1 MTEPGAADRGT
12 VESPAADPA
21 RPAGPAGPAPGAL
34 AADPA
39 TYSAEHRVRRR
50 DPVPAAAAVGI
61 TVVGGLVLAAMN
73 GSYLGLTVTTGVGYA
88 VVAVGMVLQLGYSR
102 QLAFSQS
109 VFMGVG
115 AYGTGILETKY
126 DFGSTES
133 LLAVIAL
140 AAVVSLL
147 IGAVVTRAPGLA
159 LALATLL
166 LPLFVYQLATYS
178 SYLGS
183 FSGID
188 GVLPFWSGP
197 SYEATLV
204 RSGIISVL
212 LLGLAAGLVLR
223 VMRSGIGLQ
232 LMAMSADERL
242 GESIG
247 VSLRQRRLEVFV
259 LGSVLAA
266 VGGAVLASTQGL
278 VTPDVLSESAEI
290 ALLLMVFVPG
300 RKSVAGAIIG
310 AIVIEYLTTS
320 TSFIS
325 TNIGIIEGVVL
336 LLILLVEP
344 DGVAGGLARL
354 LGRTVHGGTGHG
366 GTGHGRAGG
375 LAAVLWSRRAARL
388 RGRGGGDGA
397 RNAA

>member
-1 MTEPGAADRGT
+1 MTP
-12 VESPAADPA
+12 SPSAPA
-21 RPAGPAGPAPGAL
+21 
-34 AADPA
+34 
-39 TYSAEHRVRRR
+39 V
-50 DPVPAAAAVGI
+50 VI
-61 TVVGGLVLAAMN
+61 TVVGGLILAAMN

-88 VVAVGMVLQLGYSR
+88 IVTVGMVLQLGYSR

-115 AYGTGILETKY
+115 AYGTGVLETKY
-126 DFGSTES
+126 GFSSLES

-140 AAVVSLL
+140 AAVASLL

-178 SYLGS
+178 GWLGS

-188 GVLPFWSGP
+188 GVLPFWTGP
-197 SYEATLV
+197 DYESTLV

-223 VMRSGIGLQ
+223 VIRSGIGLQ
-232 LMAMSADERL
+232 LMAMADDERL

-266 VGGAVLASTQGL
+266 VGGAVLASAQGL
-278 VTPDVLSESAEI
+278 VTPDVLSETAEI
-290 ALLLMVFVPG
+290 TLLLMVFVAG
-300 RKSVAGAIIG
+300 RKSVVGAILG

-325 TNIGIIEGVVL
+325 TNIGIIEGIAL
-336 LLILLVEP
+336 LVILLVEP
-344 DGVAGGLARL
+344 DGVAGAVDRL
-354 LGRTVHGGTGHG
+354 LGRRTD
-366 GTGHGRAGG
+366 RW
-375 LAAVLWSRRAARL
+375 AASLRSWSAARL
-388 RGRGGGDGA
+388 GSGAAARGGGNGA
-397 RNAA
+397 GNAA

>member
-1 MTEPGAADRGT
+1 MTEPGGADRGT
-12 VESPAADPA
+12 VESPATGPA
-21 RPAGPAGPAPGAL
+21 RPASTAGPATGAL

-50 DPVPAAAAVGI
+50 DPVPVAAAVGI

-126 DFGSTES
+126 NFGSTES

-232 LMAMSADERL
+232 LMAMSSDERL

-290 ALLLMVFVPG
+290 TLLLMVFVPG

-354 LGRTVHGGTGHG
+354 LGRTAHGGTGA
-366 GTGHGRAGG
+366 GRAGG
-375 LAAVLWSRRAARL
+375 MAAVLWSRRAARL

>member
-1 MTEPGAADRGT
+1 MSEPAAADRGT
-12 VESPAADPA
+12 IDSSAATGPAAA
-21 RPAGPAGPAPGAL
+21 AASSAGPPAAPGA
-34 AADPA
+34 AA
-39 TYSAEHRVRRR
+39 HRVRRH
-50 DPVPAAAAVGI
+50 DPVPLTATVVI
-61 TVVGGLVLAAMN
+61 TVLGGLVLAAMN
-73 GSYLGLTVTTGVGYA
+73 GSYLGLTVTTGVAYA
-88 VVAVGMVLQLGYSR
+88 VVTVGMVLQLGYSR

-115 AYGTGILETKY
+115 AYGTGVLETKY
-126 DFGSTES
+126 GFNSLES

-140 AAVVSLL
+140 AAVASLL
-147 IGAVVTRAPGLA
+147 MGAVVTRAPGLA

-166 LPLFVYQLATYS
+166 LPLFVYQLAADS
-178 SYLGS
+178 GWLGS

-188 GVLPFWSGP
+188 GVLPFWNGP
-197 SYEATLV
+197 DYESTLV

-223 VMRSGIGLQ
+223 VMRSGVGLQ
-232 LMAMSADERL
+232 LMAMASDERL

-290 ALLLMVFVPG
+290 TLLLMVFVPG
-300 RKSVAGAIIG
+300 RKSVPGVIIG

-325 TNIGIIEGVVL
+325 TNLGIIEGIVL

-344 DGVAGGLARL
+344 EGVAGAVARL
-354 LGRTVHGGTGHG
+354 MGRRTD
-366 GTGHGRAGG
+366 RW
-375 LAAVLWSRRAARL
+375 AASLRLWSAARF
-388 RGRGGGDGA
+388 RARGGGNGA
-397 RNAA
+397 RNGTGVL

>member
-1 MTEPGAADRGT
+1 MSEPAAADRGT
-12 VESPAADPA
+12 IDSSAA
-21 RPAGPAGPAPGAL
+21 AG
-34 AADPA
+34 
-39 TYSAEHRVRRR
+39 
-50 DPVPAAAAVGI
+50 PAAAAASSAGPPAAPGAAAQRVRRHDPVPLTATVVI
-61 TVVGGLVLAAMN
+61 TVLGGLVLAAMN
-73 GSYLGLTVTTGVGYA
+73 GSYLGLTVTTGVAYA
-88 VVAVGMVLQLGYSR
+88 VVTVGMVLQLGYSR

-115 AYGTGILETKY
+115 AYGTAVLETKY
-126 DFGSTES
+126 GFSSLES

-140 AAVVSLL
+140 AAVASLL
-147 IGAVVTRAPGLA
+147 MGAVVTRAPGLA

-166 LPLFVYQLATYS
+166 LPLFVYQLATDS
-178 SYLGS
+178 GWLGS

-188 GVLPFWSGP
+188 GVLPFWNGP
-197 SYEATLV
+197 DYESTLV

-223 VMRSGIGLQ
+223 VMRSGVGLQ
-232 LMAMSADERL
+232 LMAMASDERL

-266 VGGAVLASTQGL
+266 VGGAVLVSAQGL
-278 VTPDVLSESAEI
+278 VTPDVLSETAEI
-290 ALLLMVFVPG
+290 TLLLMLFVAG
-300 RKSVAGAIIG
+300 RKSVVGAILG

-325 TNIGIIEGVVL
+325 TNIGIIEGIAL
-336 LLILLVEP
+336 LIILLVEP
-344 DGVAGGLARL
+344 DGVAGAVARL
-354 LGRTVHGGTGHG
+354 FGRRTDRWAESLRSWSA
-366 GTGHGRAGG
+366 GRF
-375 LAAVLWSRRAARL
+375 RP
-388 RGRGGGDGA
+388 GGGGNGA

>member
-1 MTEPGAADRGT
+1 MTDPAGATAAAA
-12 VESPAADPA
+12 SPA
-21 RPAGPAGPAPGAL
+21 GAPGATG
-34 AADPA
+34 AVA
-39 TYSAEHRVRRR
+39 HRVRRR
-50 DPVPAAAAVGI
+50 DPVPLAAAIGI

-88 VVAVGMVLQLGYSR
+88 VVTVGMVLQLGYSR

-115 AYGTGILETKY
+115 AYGTGVLETKY
-126 DFGSTES
+126 GFNSFES

-147 IGAVVTRAPGLA
+147 MGAVVTRAPGLA

-188 GVLPFWSGP
+188 GVLPFWSG
-197 SYEATLV
+197 SDYESTLV
-204 RSGIISVL
+204 RTGIISVL

-223 VMRSGIGLQ
+223 VMRSGVGLQ
-232 LMAMSADERL
+232 LMAMAEDERL

-259 LGSVLAA
+259 VGSVLAA
-266 VGGAVLASTQGL
+266 VGGAVLASAQGL

-290 ALLLMVFVPG
+290 TLLLMLFVAG
-300 RKSVAGAIIG
+300 RKSVTGAILG
-310 AIVIEYLTTS
+310 AIVIEYLSTS

-325 TNIGIIEGVVL
+325 TNLGVIEGIVL
-336 LLILLVEP
+336 LLVLLVEP
-344 DGVAGGLARL
+344 DGVAGAVDRL
-354 LGRTVHGGTGHG
+354 LGRRTDRWAASLRSWSADRF
-366 GTGHGRAGG
+366 RAG
-375 LAAVLWSRRAARL
+375 
-388 RGRGGGDGA
+388 GGGDGA
-397 RNAA
+397 RNAAA